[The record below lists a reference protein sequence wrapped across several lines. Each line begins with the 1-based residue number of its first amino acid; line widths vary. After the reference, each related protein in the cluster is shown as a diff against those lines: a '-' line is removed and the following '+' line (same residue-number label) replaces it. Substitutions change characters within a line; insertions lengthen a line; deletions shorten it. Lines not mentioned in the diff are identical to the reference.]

1 MTSGIISALDRS
13 ITIDGETMTLLQT
26 NAAINPGNSGG
37 GLFNQYGELIGIV
50 NAKSSGSDIEGLG
63 FAIPMNTAKTVIE
76 EIIENGYVRGRISL
90 GLAIVDISDT
100 ETAMAYR
107 VSKTGVY
114 VTQIS
119 STSTQFQV
127 GDRIVSF
134 NGESIDSAE
143 ALTSAINKCKVGDT
157 VEVVVERRSQKYTFS
172 LTLQEEKPE

>member
-143 ALTSAINKCKVGDT
+143 ALTSTINKCKVGDT